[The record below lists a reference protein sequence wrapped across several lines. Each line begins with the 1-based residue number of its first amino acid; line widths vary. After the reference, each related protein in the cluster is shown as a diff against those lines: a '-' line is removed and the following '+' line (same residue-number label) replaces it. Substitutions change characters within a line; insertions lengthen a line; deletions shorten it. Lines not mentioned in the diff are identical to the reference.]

1 MKAGRLLA
9 ALCLLLAAPAAS
21 HPPRGI
27 VVAPDGRVLFSDLER
42 IWAIEPGGR
51 MRLVRRSVGAHTHEL
66 FMDAGGHLWGEDSFY
81 DPATDGYRAGIWMIA
96 PDGRS
101 SYTYGPTARPNPGV
115 GVFRDQFGCSYL
127 TQEARRRAPLLLH
140 RKCPAG
146 PPELLSGAAA
156 SARAEPPVLLSN
168 VGGAAF
174 GPDGSFFFRNRSI
187 VQRLRAGD
195 RLVTAATGF
204 APENFGIHVDEGGAL
219 LVVEHARRRIVRVA
233 PDGRRT
239 VPITAEAPWAPTGV
253 VTKGVAL
260 YTLEASD
267 HQPGQ
272 PTRFRV
278 RRLAGGRIDLLGSV
292 PPPR

>member
-1 MKAGRLLA
+1 M
-9 ALCLLLAAPAAS
+9 
-21 HPPRGI
+21 
-27 VVAPDGRVLFSDLER
+27 
-42 IWAIEPGGR
+42 
-51 MRLVRRSVGAHTHEL
+51 
-66 FMDAGGHLWGEDSFY
+66 
-81 DPATDGYRAGIWMIA
+81 
-96 PDGRS
+96 
-101 SYTYGPTARPNPGV
+101 
-115 GVFRDQFGCSYL
+115 
-127 TQEARRRAPLLLH
+127 
-140 RKCPAG
+140 
-146 PPELLSGAAA
+146 
-156 SARAEPPVLLSN
+156 LSN

-239 VPITAEAPWAPTGV
+239 VPITAEAPWAPNGV
-253 VTKGVAL
+253 VSKGGSL